1 MGTLGYPC
9 GMFGRS
15 TAADLRRRRVLAWA
29 ALLLFA
35 LRTLVPIGFMVSIE
49 ASHAAVALCPDYG
62 PLPPA
67 AATQHAHHHA
77 LQHAHA
83 GAGGQHVAGGESHAL
98 CPFAGAAHSH
108 WHAGGPTAATATPAP
123 ASALRAIAADVA
135 PARLHHPTSR
145 SPRGPPAS
153 DLG

>member
-1 MGTLGYPC
+1 MS
-9 GMFGRS
+9 GRS
-15 TAADLRRRRVLAWA
+15 AADLRRRRVLTWA

-67 AATQHAHHHA
+67 AVTQHAHHHG
-77 LQHAHA
+77 LKHAHA
-83 GAGGQHVAGGESHAL
+83 GTSGQHLAGEESHAL
-98 CPFAGAAHSH
+98 CPFAGAAHSD
-108 WHAGGPTAATATPAP
+108 WHAGAPAATPGPAATASGLLAV
-123 ASALRAIAADVA
+123 AADAA
-135 PARLHHPTSR
+135 PVRFHHPTSR